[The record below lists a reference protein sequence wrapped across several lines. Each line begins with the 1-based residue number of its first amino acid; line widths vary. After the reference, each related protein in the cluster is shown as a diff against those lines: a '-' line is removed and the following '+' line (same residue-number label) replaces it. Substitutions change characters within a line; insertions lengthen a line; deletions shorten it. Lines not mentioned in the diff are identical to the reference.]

1 MLLEKEHSIFLNK
14 LSEYHLQIG
23 KMRIE
28 KQELESIEIQLKAE
42 KEILS
47 IKESEI
53 SNNLFKI
60 TVLKNEVA
68 RERETLEKLVNDNST
83 LCKHLEFQKIS
94 IENTQKNLLLD
105 RANAI
110 QTRLDFGNYND
121 VGDIEALRSTS
132 NVPASITKVKPFL
145 SSQDDAVK
153 TEPVSLQLGA
163 VRIKQVSAQDN
174 F

>member
-1 MLLEKEHSIFLNK
+1 LFEKEHSIFLNK

-28 KQELESIEIQLKAE
+28 KQELDSFEIQLKAE

-60 TVLKNEVA
+60 TALKNEVA

-94 IENTQKNLLLD
+94 IENTQKTLLLD
-105 RANAI
+105 RANTI
-110 QTRLDFGNYND
+110 QARLDFGDFKD

-132 NVPASITKVKPFL
+132 NVPVTINTSLSNQDKLVKP
-145 SSQDDAVK
+145 
-153 TEPVSLQLGA
+153 EPVHLKMQLEA
-163 VRIKQVSAQDN
+163 ARIKQVQLQDN